1 MLPMFDELAKS
12 QKEIASQ
19 LSNQIKGK
27 TFTQVNLFGGSRYSL
42 RMTCAIE
49 TARVLSCKEEG
60 DSQCR
65 CSSCKKFEDLTMQ
78 NLVIVSHRDHQ
89 SVIETALSS
98 FIRLRSDFSRH
109 FLLRSVRILLL
120 QYHASLLGNTQT
132 AAQSTN
138 YESASGVSDLL
149 MELSQKKGE
158 LTEREAKSLAQSL
171 KTALKPLLAA
181 SRKNTTISVNQVR
194 SIEEWINRTS
204 MGEQKTF
211 IIIEGLEQT
220 NASARNSLL
229 KMLEEPPKDVYFFLV
244 SEYPNRI
251 MQTIL
256 SRVRKYSF
264 PPLKEEEV
272 NVLLSPFFLGSE
284 RFESL
289 ESFFLQGGGLDLAR
303 HDEIVNDLLNSLS
316 SRIYLKEDRFD
327 ELLSFVD
334 DQGSYEYVLKRLLSS
349 MGVLLGKGEI
359 SWQRAKAL
367 SSLVSESYSIA
378 TLYNQNKRLMFQA
391 LYLKLM
397 EVA

>member
-1 MLPMFDELAKS
+1 MFDDLVKS
-12 QKEIASQ
+12 QKDIAEQ
-19 LSNQIKGK
+19 LSNQIMGG
-27 TFTQVNLFGGSRYSL
+27 TFTQVNLFGGTRYSL
-42 RMTCAIE
+42 RMTSAIE

-60 DSQCR
+60 EGGCR
-65 CSSCKKFEDLTMQ
+65 CASCKKFEALTMQ

-98 FIRLRSDFSRH
+98 FIRLRSDFSRK
-109 FLLRSVRILLL
+109 FLIRSVRILLL
-120 QYHASLLGNTQT
+120 QYHASLLGTTQT

-138 YESASGVSDLL
+138 YESASNVSDLL
-149 MELSQKKGE
+149 MALSDKKSE

-194 SIEEWINRTS
+194 SLEEWIRRTS

-229 KMLEEPPKDVYFFLV
+229 KMLEEPPTDTYFFLV

-264 PPLKEEEV
+264 PPLQEDEV
-272 NVLLSPFFLGSE
+272 NALLTPFFLGNE
-284 RFESL
+284 HFESL

-303 HDEIVNDLLNSLS
+303 HTEIVDMLLTSLTNHT
-316 SRIYLKEDRFD
+316 YLKEEQFNG
-327 ELLSFVD
+327 LLAFVD
-334 DQGSYEYVLKRLLSS
+334 EQGSYEYVLKKVLSS
-349 MGVLLGKGEI
+349 LGIMLGKGEI
-359 SWQRAKAL
+359 TWQRAKAL
-367 SSLVSESYSIA
+367 SDLVSESYSTA
-378 TLYNQNKRLMFQA
+378 TLYNQNKRLMFEA

>member
-1 MLPMFDELAKS
+1 MFDELATS
-12 QKEIASQ
+12 QKGMADQ
-19 LSNQIKGK
+19 LSAQIQGG

-49 TARVLSCKEEG
+49 TARVLSCREG
-60 DSQCR
+60 GEQNCR
-65 CSSCKKFEDLTMQ
+65 CTSCRKFESLTMQ

-98 FIRLRSDFSRH
+98 FVRLRSDFSRR

-120 QYHASLLGNTQT
+120 QYHASLMGNTQT
-132 AAQSTN
+132 ATQSSN
-138 YESASGVSDLL
+138 YDSASSVSDLL
-149 MELSQKKGE
+149 MELSDKKDE
-158 LTEREAKSLAQSL
+158 LTEREAKSLASSL

-194 SIEEWINRTS
+194 SLEEWINRTS

-229 KMLEEPPKDVYFFLV
+229 KMLEEPPSDTYFFLI

-264 PPLKEEEV
+264 PALQEEAVNALLK
-272 NVLLSPFFLGSE
+272 PFFLGSE
-284 RFESL
+284 RFASL

-303 HDEIVNDLLNSLS
+303 HAEIVEMLLTSITG
-316 SRIYLKEDRFD
+316 RTYLKEDQFN
-327 ELLSFVD
+327 EILAFVEE
-334 DQGSYEYVLKRLLSS
+334 QGSYEYLLKRMLSSLAVLLSQGS
-349 MGVLLGKGEI
+349 IK
-359 SWQRAKAL
+359 WQRAKAL
-367 SSLVSESYSIA
+367 SSVVSESYRA
-378 TLYNQNKRLMFQA
+378 AHLYNQNKRLMMQA

>member
-1 MLPMFDELAKS
+1 MFDELAKS
-12 QKEIASQ
+12 QKDIAEQ
-19 LSNQIKGK
+19 LRNQIQGK

-42 RMTCAIE
+42 RMTSAIE
-49 TARVLSCKEEG
+49 TARVLSCQEDG
-60 DSQCR
+60 DQMCR
-65 CSSCKKFEDLTMQ
+65 CPSCKKFEALTMQ
-78 NLVIVSHRDHQ
+78 NVIIVSHRDHQ

-98 FIRLRSDFSRH
+98 FVRLRSDFSRK

-120 QYHASLLGNTQT
+120 QYHTSLLGNTQT
-132 AAQSTN
+132 AAQSSK
-138 YESASGVSDLL
+138 YESASQVSDLL
-149 MELSQKKGE
+149 MELSEKKAE

-171 KTALKPLLAA
+171 RTALKPLLAA
-181 SRKNTTISVNQVR
+181 SAKNTTISVNQVR
-194 SIEEWINRTS
+194 SLEEWINRTS
-204 MGEQKTF
+204 MGQQRTF

-229 KMLEEPPKDVYFFLV
+229 KMLEEPPKDTYFFLI

-264 PPLKEEEV
+264 PPLQEETV
-272 NVLLSPFFLGSE
+272 HALLTPFFLGNE

-303 HDEIVNDLLNSLS
+303 HSEIIEMLLASVINHA
-316 SRIYLKEDRFD
+316 YLKEDQFN
-327 ELLSFVD
+327 ELLSFID
-334 DQGSYEYVLKRLLSS
+334 EQGSYEYVLKRFLSS
-349 MGVLLGKGEI
+349 LGAMLESGTVT
-359 SWQRAKAL
+359 WQKAMAL
-367 SSLVSESYSIA
+367 SVLVSESFSTA
-378 TLYNQNKRLMFQA
+378 TLYNQNKKLMFEA

>member
-1 MLPMFDELAKS
+1 MFDELAKS

-19 LSNQIKGK
+19 LSNQIRGK

-42 RMTCAIE
+42 RMTSAIE
-49 TARVLSCKEEG
+49 AARVLSCREEG
-60 DSQCR
+60 EGSCR
-65 CSSCKKFEDLTMQ
+65 CSSCRRFESLTMQ

-98 FIRLRSDFSRH
+98 FIRLRSDFSKN

-120 QYHASLLGNTQT
+120 QYHASLLGTTQT
-132 AAQSTN
+132 ASQSSN
-138 YESASGVSDLL
+138 YESASNVSDLL

-158 LTEREAKSLAQSL
+158 LTEREAKSLVQGL

-194 SIEEWINRTS
+194 SLEEWINRTS

-229 KMLEEPPKDVYFFLV
+229 KMLEEPPEDVYFFLI

-264 PPLKEEEV
+264 PPLQEGAL
-272 NVLLSPFFLGSE
+272 NALLTPFFLGDE

-303 HDEIVNDLLNSLS
+303 HSEIVALLLNSL
-316 SRIYLKEDRFD
+316 INKTYLKEDQLND
-327 ELLSFVD
+327 LLSFID
-334 DQGSYEYVLKRLLSS
+334 EQGSYEYVLKRLLASLAS
-349 MGVLLGKGEI
+349 LLAKGDV
-359 SWQRAKAL
+359 SWQRAQAF
-367 SSLVSESYSIA
+367 SVLVSESYSSA
-378 TLYNQNKRLMFQA
+378 TLYNQNKRLMLQA
-391 LYLKLM
+391 LYFKLM

>member
-12 QKEIASQ
+12 QKDIATQ
-19 LSNQIKGK
+19 LSYQIQSK

-42 RMTCAIE
+42 RMTAAIE
-49 TARVLSCKEEG
+49 TARALSCREG
-60 DSQCR
+60 GEQLCR
-65 CSSCKKFEDLTMQ
+65 CSSCRKFETLTMQ
-78 NLVIVSHRDHQ
+78 NLIIVSHRDHT

-98 FIRLRSDFSRH
+98 FLRLKNDFSRF

-120 QYHASLLGNTQT
+120 QYHASLLGDTQS

-138 YESASGVSDLL
+138 YDSASGVSDLL
-149 MELSQKKGE
+149 MELAQEDGDITDK
-158 LTEREAKSLAQSL
+158 RAKSLVQGLRS
-171 KTALKPLLAA
+171 ALKPLLAA
-181 SRKNTTISVNQVR
+181 SRKNTTISINQVR
-194 SIEEWINRTS
+194 SLEEWVNRTS
-204 MGEQKTF
+204 MGDQKIF

-220 NASARNSLL
+220 GASARNSLL
-229 KMLEEPPKDVYFFLV
+229 KLLEEPPKDVYFFLI

-264 PPLKEEEV
+264 PPLKEGEV
-272 NVLLSPFFLGSE
+272 NSLLTPFFLGEE
-284 RFESL
+284 RFENL

-303 HDEIVNDLLNSLS
+303 HAEIVEVLLTSITNHS
-316 SRIYLKEDRFD
+316 YLKEEQFN
-327 ELLSFVD
+327 ELLSFID
-334 DQGSYEYVLKRLLSS
+334 AQGSYEYVLKRLLSCL
-349 MGVLLGKGEI
+349 GDLLARGEL

-367 SSLVSESYSIA
+367 SSLISSSYSSA
-378 TLYNQNKRLMFQA
+378 TLYNQNKRLMFEA